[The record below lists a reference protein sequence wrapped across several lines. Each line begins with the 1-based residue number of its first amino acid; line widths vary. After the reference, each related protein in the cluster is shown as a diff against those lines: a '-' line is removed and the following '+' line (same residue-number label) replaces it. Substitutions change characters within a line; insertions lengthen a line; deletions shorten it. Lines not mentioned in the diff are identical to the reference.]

1 MKEIWN
7 NYSGIIAIIG
17 YLLFLFIF
25 LKLRKRK
32 KTEEVTEEAQP
43 LDLNDEYKTVAALVA
58 AIECRNEE
66 HRNVRV
72 ISVKEVG

>member
-17 YLLFLFIF
+17 YLLLLFIF

>member
-1 MKEIWN
+1 MEEIWN
-7 NYSGIIAIIG
+7 KCSGIIAIIA
-17 YLLFLFIF
+17 YLLILFVF
-25 LKLRKRK
+25 LKLKKRK
-32 KTEEVTEEAQP
+32 KPEPVIEEAEP
-43 LDLNDEYKTVAALVA
+43 LDLNDENKTVAALVA

>member
-17 YLLFLFIF
+17 YLLLLFVF

>member
-17 YLLFLFIF
+17 YLLLLFIF
-25 LKLRKRK
+25 LKLKKRK
-32 KTEEVTEEAQP
+32 KPEQVTEKAEP

-58 AIECRNEE
+58 AIECRNED

>member
-17 YLLFLFIF
+17 YLLLLFIF
-25 LKLRKRK
+25 LKLKKRKRP
-32 KTEEVTEEAQP
+32 EQVTEKAEP

>member
-1 MKEIWN
+1 MKELWDKC
-7 NYSGIIAIIG
+7 SGIIAIIA
-17 YLLFLFIF
+17 YLLILFVFLR
-25 LKLRKRK
+25 LKKRK
-32 KTEEVTEEAQP
+32 KPQQVKEEPEP
-43 LDLNDEYKTVAALVA
+43 LDLSDENKTVAALVA

>member
-7 NYSGIIAIIG
+7 SYSGIIAIVV
-17 YLLFLFIF
+17 YLLLLFVF
-25 LKLRKRK
+25 LKLK
-32 KTEEVTEEAQP
+32 KKKKPEEVTEEAQP

>member
-17 YLLFLFIF
+17 YLLLLFIF
-25 LKLRKRK
+25 LKLKKRK
-32 KTEEVTEEAQP
+32 KPEQVTEKAEP

>member
-1 MKEIWN
+1 MKEVWDKC
-7 NYSGIIAIIG
+7 SGIIAIIA
-17 YLLFLFIF
+17 YLLILFVF
-25 LKLRKRK
+25 LKLKKRK
-32 KTEEVTEEAQP
+32 KPEQVTEEAQP
-43 LDLNDEYKTVAALVA
+43 LDLSDENKTVAALVA

>member
-1 MKEIWN
+1 MRELWDKC
-7 NYSGIIAIIG
+7 SGIIAIIG
-17 YLLFLFIF
+17 YLLTLFVF
-25 LKLRKRK
+25 LKLKKRK
-32 KTEEVTEEAQP
+32 KPEQLTEEPEP
-43 LDLNDEYKTVAALVA
+43 LDLNDENKTVAALVA

>member
-1 MKEIWN
+1 MEEIWN
-7 NYSGIIAIIG
+7 KCSGIIAIIV
-17 YLLFLFIF
+17 YLLILFVF
-25 LKLRKRK
+25 LKLKKRK
-32 KTEEVTEEAQP
+32 KTEQIMEEPEP
-43 LDLNDEYKTVAALVA
+43 LDLNDENKTVATLVA

>member
-17 YLLFLFIF
+17 YLLLLFVF
-25 LKLRKRK
+25 LKLK
-32 KTEEVTEEAQP
+32 KKKNAEEVREEVEP
-43 LDLNDEYKTVAALVA
+43 LDLNDEYKTVAALTA

-66 HRNVRV
+66 HRNVRI

>member
-1 MKEIWN
+1 MKELWDKC
-7 NYSGIIAIIG
+7 SGIIAIIG
-17 YLLFLFIF
+17 YLLILFVF
-25 LKLRKRK
+25 LKLKKRK
-32 KTEEVTEEAQP
+32 KPEQVVEEAEP
-43 LDLNDEYKTVAALVA
+43 LDLNDENKTVAALAA